1 MIKETKFVSESEL
14 LQVVSG
20 IDKPT
25 FINMTTEIVEPMNKK
40 GNPYFDKVT
49 KVTTCNYLI
58 GSEYENRVNNN
69 DKKEGGEGTFESSF
83 NRVGEHISRS
93 VLFNRERNQHY
104 VMVEFFP
111 ESKPKS
117 EFFFEGTSIERSML
131 ESWLKKK
138 NEGTS
143 QPQERKVLVRSFKSS
158 SIKEMTYEGV
168 RYVKV

>member
-25 FINMTTEIVEPMNKK
+25 FINMTTEIVEPMNKT
-40 GNPYFDKVT
+40 GNPYFNKVT

-93 VLFNRERNQHY
+93 LLFNRERNQHY

-117 EFFFEGTSIERSML
+117 EFYFEGNSIERTML

>member
-1 MIKETKFVSESEL
+1 
-14 LQVVSG
+14 
-20 IDKPT
+20 
-25 FINMTTEIVEPMNKK
+25 
-40 GNPYFDKVT
+40 
-49 KVTTCNYLI
+49 
-58 GSEYENRVNNN
+58 
-69 DKKEGGEGTFESSF
+69 
-83 NRVGEHISRS
+83 
-93 VLFNRERNQHY
+93 
-104 VMVEFFP
+104 MVEFFP

-117 EFFFEGTSIERSML
+117 EFYFEGNSIERTML